1 MARGSGLVASGELT
15 LCSGLRLARVKYMM
29 APFLAL
35 GAVKGAFM
43 YWGGREGG
51 LHAPS

>member
-1 MARGSGLVASGELT
+1 
-15 LCSGLRLARVKYMM
+15 MM

-43 YWGGREGG
+43 YSRPMRLMVLLRLVMAFRDE
-51 LHAPS
+51 